1 MWGITML
8 LIRLADYIQGRKD
21 KRTCTL
27 CSYVATNEKD
37 LDKHIDQLHGD
48 LI

>member
-27 CSYVATNEKD
+27 CSYVVTNEKD
-37 LDKHIDQLHGD
+37 LDKHVHQLHGD